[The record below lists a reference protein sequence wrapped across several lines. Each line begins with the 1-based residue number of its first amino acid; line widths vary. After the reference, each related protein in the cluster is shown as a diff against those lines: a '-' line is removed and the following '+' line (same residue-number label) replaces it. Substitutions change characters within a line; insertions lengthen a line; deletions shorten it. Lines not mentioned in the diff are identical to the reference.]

1 MHGTPSKASDPLIT
15 LSSNGIQP
23 TPETTHKLSLTC
35 YLMKTLTILSQ
46 LTQVWSTRAKSLWSP
61 SPCKSFK
68 TLSWM
73 KSWIYQEMRPQY
85 IITSLNRSIATK
97 EIRVIQQWLSE
108 TQKVGWG
115 ILILQVTVN
124 KIATLCISNI
134 NIQLVNS
141 FIRLPKQRI
150 PLPMFHLLK

>member
-1 MHGTPSKASDPLIT
+1 MLGSPSKASDPLTI
-15 LSSNGIQP
+15 LSFNGIRL
-23 TPETTHKLSLTC
+23 TPEMTYKLSLTC
-35 YLMKTLTILSQ
+35 YLMKTLTILNQ

-68 TLSWM
+68 TLPWM
-73 KSWIYQEMRPQY
+73 KGWINQEMRPPY
-85 IITSLNRSIATK
+85 IITTLNRSIATK
-97 EIRVIQQWLSE
+97 EIRVIQLWLSE
-108 TQKVGWG
+108 TQKVGSA